1 MSELP
6 LHGIEPLGN
15 LRRILANDIFN
26 WHRKAHRTLG
36 RFATDRFAAAARNS
50 VRHVCRVVIR
60 DRNSGLVSL
69 RGTAFST
76 LRQREPSRKH
86 TERTVLTLNHR
97 RAKIAG
103 MPAATEPEIEEVCA
117 RIREISRGELT
128 PKAETELRKLALV
141 LRLAIARH
149 VKLAKS
155 SLTTKKS
162 AIEARDPEQS

>member
-1 MSELP
+1 
-6 LHGIEPLGN
+6 
-15 LRRILANDIFN
+15 
-26 WHRKAHRTLG
+26 
-36 RFATDRFAAAARNS
+36 
-50 VRHVCRVVIR
+50 
-60 DRNSGLVSL
+60 
-69 RGTAFST
+69 
-76 LRQREPSRKH
+76 
-86 TERTVLTLNHR
+86 
-97 RAKIAG
+97 

-162 AIEARDPEQS
+162 AIEARDPEPS